1 MLVNLLEMS
10 QEEFENSECCRKKWT
25 IAEAL
30 GLSESDLPTKG
41 TNEYNVFSR
50 VRELVRSNLDLGGK
64 NSWLNSRG
72 DDFII
77 KLLQRKLAC
86 VWCYRTGLGAGVMS
100 ISKDAVERH
109 GRTSSHTDALA
120 ARQRT
125 LESVGVN
132 QDLQYDQIVAQ
143 QEAAIS
149 DLNVGWLVAN
159 GLPPRAIPRIFTA
172 DFLELQG
179 HLKSGYPA
187 SHNTVFNGCLPR
199 MRRYIEEYI
208 RDHVISTAGSGG
220 SGSGS
225 GSGDQVYFH
234 MAITV
239 DGGSCKAAGNVKV
252 VAVMASSRKFGDV
265 LLHLKVIRSHENGE
279 MQAELLEE
287 IRVKYRIPKEN
298 IHFVSADGVSLNAT
312 CVSFLRSGMDHLS
325 DLLFFRMHTE
335 ILEGRM
341 HSIADAVRNGYTI
354 SSTSIGSDRVEA
366 VDGGRKGGEGEGV

>member
-1 MLVNLLEMS
+1 
-10 QEEFENSECCRKKWT
+10 
-25 IAEAL
+25 
-30 GLSESDLPTKG
+30 
-41 TNEYNVFSR
+41 
-50 VRELVRSNLDLGGK
+50 
-64 NSWLNSRG
+64 
-72 DDFII
+72 
-77 KLLQRKLAC
+77 
-86 VWCYRTGLGAGVMS
+86 MS

-208 RDHVISTAGSGG
+208 RDHVISTARGSEG
-220 SGSGS
+220 
-225 GSGDQVYFH
+225 
-234 MAITV
+234 
-239 DGGSCKAAGNVKV
+239 AAGT
-252 VAVMASSRKFGDV
+252 
-265 LLHLKVIRSHENGE
+265 L
-279 MQAELLEE
+279 
-287 IRVKYRIPKEN
+287 
-298 IHFVSADGVSLNAT
+298 
-312 CVSFLRSGMDHLS
+312 
-325 DLLFFRMHTE
+325 
-335 ILEGRM
+335 
-341 HSIADAVRNGYTI
+341 
-354 SSTSIGSDRVEA
+354 
-366 VDGGRKGGEGEGV
+366 